1 MAKYLV
7 IILTSSKLVF
17 LKKCYNSV
25 KNQLPS
31 GIDYDIVINVNT
43 LNDTYYEEVLKEL
56 SEAFVI
62 RTESNGGPGKGHNSC
77 HEYFQEHPEYSHM
90 INIDGDDFLYP
101 FFMQRLEHY
110 LPYNP
115 DVIILPFSDVISSV
129 LNKNMLHYPMKKGY
143 YYFNIDEMNLM
154 EQVYKVKVSPFTN
167 DLISVNVPGRVLVT
181 SRKALDIGFK
191 YQETVKAFDD
201 LLPFL
206 QIFEYDTI
214 NAGKLNIYFVTDYH
228 LYIYNR
234 VNNDSTSSYL
244 FSSETETVKKFK
256 EISIEINKELKNK
269 FLSIRNW
276 NLRTIKVLHNPPPDK
291 NLLHEKI
298 KFGKS
303 LINRLNIP
311 NISNFEISQP
321 DINNYHQF
329 LVNNGYSSVYSVKK
343 AD

>member
-1 MAKYLV
+1 MTKYLV
-7 IILTSSKLVF
+7 IILTSSKLMF
-17 LKKCYNSV
+17 LKECYNSV

-31 GIDYDIVINVNT
+31 GIDYDIIINVNT
-43 LNDTYYEEVLKEL
+43 LNDSYYEEVVKEL
-56 SEAFVI
+56 SEATVI
-62 RTESNGGPGKGHNSC
+62 RTESDGSPGKGHNSC
-77 HEYFQEHPEYSHM
+77 HEYFREHTEYSHM

-115 DVIILPFSDVISSV
+115 DVIILPFTDIISDT
-129 LNKNMLHYPMKKGY
+129 LTKNILHYPLKKAY
-143 YYFNIDEMNLM
+143 CYFNVDEMNLM
-154 EQVYKVKVSPFTN
+154 EEVYKYKISPFTN
-167 DLISVNVPGRVLVT
+167 DLIRVNVPGRVLLT
-181 SRKALDIGFK
+181 SRKALDINFT
-191 YQETVKAFDD
+191 YQEKIKAIDD
-201 LLPFL
+201 LVPFL

-214 NAGKLNIYFVTDYH
+214 NPGKLNIYFVTDYY

-234 VNNDSTSSYL
+234 LNDDSTSSYL
-244 FSSETETVKKFK
+244 FSSETMKKFK

-298 KFGKS
+298 KFCKS

-311 NISNFEISQP
+311 NMSKFEISQP
-321 DINNYHQF
+321 DLNNHHQF
-329 LVNNGYSSVYSVKK
+329 LVNKGYSSIYRVKK
-343 AD
+343 ADQ

>member
-1 MAKYLV
+1 MTKYLV

-110 LPYNP
+110 LHYNP
-115 DVIILPFSDVISSV
+115 DIIMLPFTDSMSNE
-129 LNKNMLHYPMKKGY
+129 LTKNNLHYPFKKGY
-143 YYFNIDEMNLM
+143 YYFNIDEMNLI
-154 EQVYKVKVSPFTN
+154 EKVYKYKISPFTN
-167 DLISVNVPGRVLVT
+167 DLTTVNVAGRVLVT

-191 YQETVKAFDD
+191 YQENVKAVDD

-214 NAGKLNIYFVTDYH
+214 NPGKLNIYFVTDNY
-228 LYIYNR
+228 LYLYNR

-244 FSSETETVKKFK
+244 FSNETIKKFK
-256 EISIEINKELKNK
+256 EISIEFNKEIENK

-291 NLLHEKI
+291 NLLHKKVE
-298 KFGKS
+298 FGKS
-303 LINRLNIP
+303 LINSLDIP
-311 NISNFEISQP
+311 NMPNFEISQP
-321 DINNYHQF
+321 DLNNHHQF
-329 LVNNGYSSVYSVKK
+329 LVKKGYSSVYRVKK
-343 AD
+343 TDQ